1 MEEEKKEEEKFEA
14 YNSDG
19 DPIEGVL
26 PPEEIKSLQE
36 KLEET
41 NAKLEKLENKDFNF
55 KKFRDMT
62 DAEKE
67 KLSATEI
74 ELKRRS
80 EELEEKQQQLSSTF
94 VKDVKNDLL
103 ESLVGDDEELRKKVE
118 LNYARI
124 KDSESAQSR
133 AEIKQLL
140 KDAYSMSVGVKTVN
154 PLGTAVN
161 KTGGV
166 GKSADK
172 KIDGDLADM
181 SKKLGISEEDLEKY
195 GKK

>member
-19 DPIEGVL
+19 DPIEGIL
-26 PPEEIKSLQE
+26 PPEEIKNLQA

-62 DAEKE
+62 EAEKE

-74 ELKRRS
+74 ELKQKAD
-80 EELEEKQQQLSSTF
+80 ELEEKQQQFSSNF
-94 VKDVKNDLL
+94 VNEIKGDIL

-118 LNYARI
+118 LNYSRI
-124 KDSESAQSR
+124 KDSEKAQSR
-133 AEIKQLL
+133 EEIKQIL
-140 KDAYSMSVGVKTVN
+140 KDAYSMSVGVKTLN
-154 PLGTAVN
+154 PLGVAVN
-161 KTGGV
+161 KTGGRENV
-166 GKSADK
+166 ANK
-172 KIDGDLADM
+172 KIDGDLADL
-181 SKKLGISEEDLEKY
+181 SKKLGLSDEDIEKY
-195 GKK
+195 SKK